1 MTVHPIRTM
10 IEYIYAMNSKVDPI
24 TLANH
29 IRCDGPQP
37 VSYNPTVGNIDS
49 VNTAAV
55 ALRIRI
61 FVNG

>member
-37 VSYNPTVGNIDS
+37 VLYNPS
-49 VNTAAV
+49 VMFTGV
-55 ALRIRI
+55 YMGPLVHTCR
-61 FVNG
+61 